1 MKVKMFFLIFLMNVT
16 SYLGRGECNCCE
28 CLENCWKGKKEVNE
42 VLNDIKENNN
52 EKKNSE
58 IKNKTPRDFVNTTWL
73 DEKKN
78 KKILY

>member
-28 CLENCWKGKKEVNE
+28 CLENCWNGKKEANNMVPKVNE
-42 VLNDIKENNN
+42 MNVDN

-58 IKNKTPRDFVNTTWL
+58 IKNKGPRDFVKEIWFH
-73 DEKKN
+73 
-78 KKILY
+78 